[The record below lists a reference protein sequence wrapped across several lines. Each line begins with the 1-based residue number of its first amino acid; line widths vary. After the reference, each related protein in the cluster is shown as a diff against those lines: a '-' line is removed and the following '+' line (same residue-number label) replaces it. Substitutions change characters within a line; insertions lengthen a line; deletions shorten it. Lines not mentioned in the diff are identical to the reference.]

1 LKFSHLAR
9 RSRRELMELIFE
21 YLELSDASQEG
32 HPGFRD
38 QADIELASIRS
49 VRASYNIRV
58 A

>member
-1 LKFSHLAR
+1 
-9 RSRRELMELIFE
+9 MDLIFE

-32 HPGFRD
+32 RPGFRD

-49 VRASYNIRV
+49 VRASYKL